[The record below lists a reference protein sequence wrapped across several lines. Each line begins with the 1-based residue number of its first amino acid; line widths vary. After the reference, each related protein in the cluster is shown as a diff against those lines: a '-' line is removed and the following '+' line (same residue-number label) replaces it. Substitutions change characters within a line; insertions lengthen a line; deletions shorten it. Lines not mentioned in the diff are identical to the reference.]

1 MKKLLLGLGLILS
14 VSSFANQ
21 YLKVVSIRGLDRAGI
36 ETAVNKV
43 IRQEQDGGG
52 YSILTDIRIG
62 NGFVYLIFTD
72 DK

>member
-1 MKKLLLGLGLILS
+1 MKKWLLGLSLVLS

-21 YLKVVSIRGLDRAGI
+21 YLKVVSIGGLDRAEI

>member
-1 MKKLLLGLGLILS
+1 MKKWLLGLGLVLS

-21 YLKVVSIRGLDRAGI
+21 YLKVVSIGGLDRAGR
-36 ETAVNKV
+36 EAAVNKV

-52 YSILTDIRIG
+52 YSILTDIRIE
-62 NGFVYLIFTD
+62 NGYVYLIFTD